1 MFLKSFYCLLLLVKE
16 TVSCQQQGLAQLRAE
31 KVAKT

>member
-1 MFLKSFYCLLLLVKE
+1 MDYKRLKMNKNAL
-16 TVSCQQQGLAQLRAE
+16 QQQGLAQLRAE